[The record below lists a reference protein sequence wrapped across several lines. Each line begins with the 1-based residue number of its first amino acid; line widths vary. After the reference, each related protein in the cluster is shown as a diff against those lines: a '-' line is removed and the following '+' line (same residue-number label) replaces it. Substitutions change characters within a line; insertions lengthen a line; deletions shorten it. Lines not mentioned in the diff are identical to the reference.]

1 MNGHNSLLSLFSINL
16 CGGTV
21 QRGLLSQ
28 CRWQCIAGWVQKRR
42 LGKKK
47 QNSSSFYNFLL
58 EKLERHCVL
67 LSFVFVVYAVLHG
80 KFPAHPGG
88 EGIMTGLLSSE
99 EEVRAESKQ
108 SLLDLPFIHCQHLL
122 TLDVRVK
129 MVGDFLL
136 PQEGN
141 SSHFNN
147 QGTIKILSFNLKIS

>member
-1 MNGHNSLLSLFSINL
+1 MY
-16 CGGTV
+16 C
-21 QRGLLSQ
+21 
-28 CRWQCIAGWVQKRR
+28 WVGSKEETW
-42 LGKKK
+42 GKKK
-47 QNSSSFYNFLL
+47 LNSSSFYNFLL

-108 SLLDLPFIHCQHLL
+108 SLLDLLFIHCQHLL
-122 TLDVRVK
+122 TLDIRVTMVR
-129 MVGDFLL
+129 
-136 PQEGN
+136 GN

-147 QGTIKILSFNLKIS
+147 RGSIKILSFNLKISKQYDQLF